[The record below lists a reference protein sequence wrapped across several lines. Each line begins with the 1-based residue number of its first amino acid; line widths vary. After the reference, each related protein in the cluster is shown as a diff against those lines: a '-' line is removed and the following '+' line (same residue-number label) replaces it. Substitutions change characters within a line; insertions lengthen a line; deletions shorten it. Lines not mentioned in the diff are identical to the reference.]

1 MCVCVF
7 LLQCLQKTAEEIL
20 EMTLQ
25 QNLLSCFLS
34 FFDNFIK
41 NIKFVLLLTDSSN
54 KLSLEFA
61 RAKQL
66 VDLLSKVESVSGVI
80 KFRRQQCVC
89 CYGAHIVSVQCF
101 FFKLSVSLTY
111 PAELK
116 SGPRIKSEMWICS
129 SQADLICRFRLHL
142 VCNCAAV

>member
-1 MCVCVF
+1 MARQEKRIAVVCVCVF

-20 EMTLQ
+20 EMTDQ
-25 QNLLSCFLS
+25 QTLLSCFLS

-80 KFRRQQCVC
+80 KFVYVAMEHILCRCSVFFSSCQC
-89 CYGAHIVSVQCF
+89 
-101 FFKLSVSLTY
+101 
-111 PAELK
+111 P
-116 SGPRIKSEMWICS
+116 
-129 SQADLICRFRLHL
+129 
-142 VCNCAAV
+142 